1 MFLTR
6 QSEFVGEFLLKWE
19 AGFISRLISIIILV
33 VDNVIIIIIIIST
46 QWCVLGVDSN
56 EKQKFKAD

>member
-33 VDNVIIIIIIIST
+33 VDNVIIIIIIST